1 MAVTF
6 DDVLAD
12 NENKKIPVDTGKALT
27 NTLNTE
33 TKLENKVDGEGDK
46 KEGPISKFLKDFSI
60 GKGVG
65 KIVENVGGSIGN
77 FANFTGSALV
87 NMAEVLPKKLDEIY
101 EDPKKRANLIRG
113 LFTIAESSGYDPE
126 FKSPLG
132 KLAKGQLK
140 GEQFLSEEKS
150 KEANV
155 ASKAQSNLI
164 KQLQLQADLNKPTGI
179 EQDLYKD
186 LRDRNKDVT
195 RAANVLPIYNQMKKL
210 VREQFDKGET
220 LKTGAILK
228 AIPAA
233 AQAVIDLIPQN
244 FQPKEGKGFLLEAI
258 ENAAEVNKRLEIL
271 NDQIIVNELSKF
283 VPVSD
288 KDILVAKRK
297 EPSISQTQG
306 ALVKTLRNN
315 DALAT
320 LNAGKANSIEEFTRA
335 RGYAD
340 PKGPSF
346 EEYFLTTG
354 ATKLRDD
361 LLKNSG
367 YSPDSLFN
375 EAKKLGYSADYGK
388 YIDKRD
394 TFSPFALA
402 EAKASLDLGGV
413 DKYNSIL
420 RKSSVGST
428 DSGVTRT
435 SSGDII
441 NKPSIMNT
449 PNLNDVIEKQ
459 KRK

>member
-1 MAVTF
+1 MAILN
-6 DDVLAD
+6 DALED
-12 NENKKIPVDTGKALT
+12 NENKKIPVDTGRALS
-27 NTLNTE
+27 NTLNIE
-33 TKLENKVDGEGDK
+33 TKLENKEEPKVEDKEEGS
-46 KEGPISKFLKDFSI
+46 ISKFLKDFSI
-60 GKGVG
+60 SKGISKV
-65 KIVENVGGSIGN
+65 VENAGGSIGN
-77 FANFTGSALV
+77 FANFTGTALV
-87 NMAEVLPKKLDEIY
+87 GISKFIPDKLDEIY
-101 EDPKKRANLIRG
+101 EDPKKRANFIRG
-113 LFTIAESSGYDPE
+113 LYTIAESSGYDPE
-126 FKSPLG
+126 FKSPIG
-132 KLAKGQLK
+132 KISKGQLK
-140 GEQFLSEEKS
+140 AEQFLSAEKA
-150 KEANV
+150 EAANT
-155 ASKAQSNLI
+155 ASKSQKALI
-164 KQLQLQADLNKPTGI
+164 EQLKLQADMNKPTGI
-179 EQDLYKD
+179 EVDLYKD

-220 LKTGAILK
+220 LKTGAILGQ
-228 AIPAA
+228 IPGG
-233 AQAVIDLIPQN
+233 AQAILDLIPEN
-244 FQPKEGKGFLLEAI
+244 LRPKDSFLLEKI
-258 ENAAEVNKRLEIL
+258 GDAAETNKRIEQL

-297 EPSISQTQG
+297 EPGTGQTQG
-306 ALVKTLRNN
+306 ALVKTLRQN

-320 LNAGKANSIEEFTRA
+320 LNAGKASSIEEFTRA

-354 ATKLRDD
+354 ATKLRND

-375 EAKKLGYSADYGK
+375 EAKKLGYSADYGR
-388 YIDKRD
+388 YVDKKD

-402 EAKASLDLGGV
+402 EAKASLDLGGY
-413 DKYNSIL
+413 DKYSPIIK
-420 RKSSVGST
+420 KSSIGST

-435 SSGDII
+435 SSGEII
-441 NKPSIMNT
+441 NKPSITNT

>member
-1 MAVTF
+1 MAIL
-6 DDVLAD
+6 DSVLED
-12 NENKKIPVDTGKALT
+12 NENKKIEVDTGKALT
-27 NTLNTE
+27 GTLNTE
-33 TKLENKVDGEGDK
+33 TKLENKVDGEEDK
-46 KEGPISKFLKDFSI
+46 KEGAISKFLKDFSI

-65 KIVENVGGSIGN
+65 KIIENVGGSIGN

-87 NMAEVLPKKLDEIY
+87 NMAEVLPKKLDQIY

-132 KLAKGQLK
+132 KFAKGQLK
-140 GEQFLSEEKS
+140 GEQFLSAEKA
-150 KEANV
+150 EAANT
-155 ASKAQSNLI
+155 ASKAQTNLL
-164 KQLQLQADLNKPTGI
+164 KQLEIQANLNKPTGV

-220 LKTGAILK
+220 LKTGVILGQIPGATQAIL
-228 AIPAA
+228 
-233 AQAVIDLIPQN
+233 DLIPEN
-244 FQPKEGKGFLLEAI
+244 IRPKDSFLLEKI
-258 ENAAEVNKRLEIL
+258 SDAAETNKRIEQL

-297 EPSISQTQG
+297 EPGISQTQG
-306 ALVKTLRNN
+306 ALVKTLRQN

-340 PKGPSF
+340 PKGASF

-367 YSPDSLFN
+367 YSPDTLFN

-388 YIDKRD
+388 YVDKKD

-413 DKYNSIL
+413 DKYNPII
-420 RKSSVGST
+420 RKSGIGST

>member
-1 MAVTF
+1 MAILN
-6 DDVLAD
+6 DALED

-33 TKLENKVDGEGDK
+33 NKIEPKEEPKEDKDEGS
-46 KEGPISKFLKDFSI
+46 ISKFLKDFSLS
-60 GKGVG
+60 KGVN
-65 KIVENVGGSIGN
+65 KFVENVGGSIGN
-77 FANFTGSALV
+77 FANFTGTALV
-87 NMAEVLPKKLDEIY
+87 GISKFIPDKLDEIY
-101 EDPKKRANLIRG
+101 EDPKKRANFIRG
-113 LFTIAESSGYDPE
+113 LYTIAESSGYDPE
-126 FKSPLG
+126 FKSPIG
-132 KLAKGQLK
+132 KIAKGQLK
-140 GEQFLSEEKS
+140 AEQFLSAEKA
-150 KEANV
+150 EAANT

-164 KQLQLQADLNKPTGI
+164 KQLELQATLNKPTGV
-179 EQDLYKD
+179 EENLYKD

-220 LKTGAILK
+220 LKTGTILQK
-228 AIPAA
+228 IPGGI
-233 AQAVIDLIPQN
+233 QAVIDLIPQN
-244 FQPKEGKGFLLEAI
+244 FQPAEKESLLKTI
-258 ENAAEVNKRLEIL
+258 SDAAETNKRLEIL

-297 EPSISQTQG
+297 EPGISQTQG

-320 LNAGKANSIEEFTRA
+320 LNAAKANSIEEFTRA

-375 EAKKLGYSADYGK
+375 EAKKLGYSADYGR
-388 YIDKRD
+388 YVDKKD

-402 EAKASLDLGGV
+402 EAKASLDLGGI
-413 DKYNSIL
+413 DKYNPIL
-420 RKSSVGST
+420 KKSAVGST

>member
-1 MAVTF
+1 MAILN
-6 DDVLAD
+6 DALED

-33 TKLENKVDGEGDK
+33 NKIENKEEPKVDDKEEGS
-46 KEGPISKFLKDFSI
+46 ISKFLKDFSI
-60 GKGVG
+60 SKGVS
-65 KIVENVGGSIGN
+65 KIVENAGGSIGN
-77 FANFTGSALV
+77 FANFTGTALV
-87 NMAEVLPKKLDEIY
+87 GISKFIPEKLDEIY
-101 EDPKKRANLIRG
+101 EDPKKRANFIRG
-113 LFTIAESSGYDPE
+113 LYTIAESSGYDPE
-126 FKSPLG
+126 FKSPIG
-132 KLAKGQLK
+132 KIAKGQLK
-140 GEQFLSEEKS
+140 AEQFLSAEKA
-150 KEANV
+150 EAANT
-155 ASKAQSNLI
+155 ASKSQKALI
-164 KQLQLQADLNKPTGI
+164 EQLKLQADMNKPTGI
-179 EQDLYKD
+179 EVDLYKD

-220 LKTGAILK
+220 LKTGAILGQ
-228 AIPAA
+228 IPGG
-233 AQAVIDLIPQN
+233 AQAILDLIPEN
-244 FQPKEGKGFLLEAI
+244 LRPKDSFLLEKI
-258 ENAAEVNKRLEIL
+258 GDAAETNKRIEQL

-297 EPSISQTQG
+297 EPGTGQTQG
-306 ALVKTLRNN
+306 ALVKTLRQN

-320 LNAGKANSIEEFTRA
+320 LNAGKASSIEEFTRA

-354 ATKLRDD
+354 ATKLRNDI
-361 LLKNSG
+361 LKNSG
-367 YSPDSLFN
+367 YAPDSLFN
-375 EAKKLGYSADYGK
+375 EAKKLGYSADYGR
-388 YIDKRD
+388 YVDKKD

-402 EAKASLDLGGV
+402 EAKASLDLGGY
-413 DKYNSIL
+413 DKYSPIIK
-420 RKSSVGST
+420 KSSIGTT

-435 SSGDII
+435 SSGEII
-441 NKPSIMNT
+441 NKPSITNT

>member
-1 MAVTF
+1 MAILN
-6 DDVLAD
+6 DALED
-12 NENKKIPVDTGKALT
+12 NENKKIPVDTGRALS
-27 NTLNTE
+27 NTLNIE
-33 TKLENKVDGEGDK
+33 TKLENKEEPKEEKDKEEGS
-46 KEGPISKFLKDFSI
+46 ISKFLKDFSI
-60 GKGVG
+60 GKGLS

-113 LFTIAESSGYDPE
+113 LYTIAESSGYDPE

-132 KLAKGQLK
+132 KFAKGQLK
-140 GEQFLSEEKS
+140 AEKFLSEEKA
-150 KEANV
+150 EAANT
-155 ASKAQSNLI
+155 ASKSQKSLI
-164 KQLQLQADLNKPTGI
+164 EQLKVQAEMNKPTGI
-179 EQDLYKD
+179 EVDLYKD
-186 LRDRNKDVT
+186 LRERNKDVT
-195 RAANVLPIYNQMKKL
+195 RAANVLPIYDQMKKL
-210 VREQFDKGET
+210 VRGQFDKGET
-220 LKTGAILK
+220 LKTGVILGQIPGGAQAIL
-228 AIPAA
+228 
-233 AQAVIDLIPQN
+233 DLIPEN
-244 FQPKEGKGFLLEAI
+244 LRPKDSFLLEKI
-258 ENAAEVNKRLEIL
+258 GDAAEVNKRIEQL

-297 EPSISQTQG
+297 EPGTGQTQG
-306 ALVKTLRNN
+306 ALVKTLRQN

-320 LNAGKANSIEEFTRA
+320 LNAGKASSIEEFARA

-354 ATKLRDD
+354 ATKLRND

-367 YSPDSLFN
+367 YSPDALFN
-375 EAKKLGYSADYGK
+375 EAKKLGYSADYGR
-388 YIDKRD
+388 YVDKKD

-402 EAKASLDLGGV
+402 EAKASLDLGGY
-413 DKYNSIL
+413 DKYNPII
-420 RKSSVGST
+420 RKSGIGST

>member
-1 MAVTF
+1 MAILN
-6 DDVLAD
+6 DALED
-12 NENKKIPVDTGKALT
+12 NENKKIPVDTGRALT

-33 TKLENKVDGEGDK
+33 NKIEPKEESKEDKDEGS
-46 KEGPISKFLKDFSI
+46 ISKFLKDFSLS
-60 GKGVG
+60 KGVN
-65 KIVENVGGSIGN
+65 KFVENVGGSIGN
-77 FANFTGSALV
+77 FANFTGTALV
-87 NMAEVLPKKLDEIY
+87 GISKFIPDKLDEIY
-101 EDPKKRANLIRG
+101 EDPKKRANFIRG
-113 LFTIAESSGYDPE
+113 LYTIAESSGYDPE
-126 FKSPLG
+126 FKSPIG
-132 KLAKGQLK
+132 KIAKGQLK
-140 GEQFLSEEKS
+140 AEAFLSSEKA
-150 KEANV
+150 EAANT
-155 ASKAQSNLI
+155 ASKSQKALI
-164 KQLQLQADLNKPTGI
+164 EQLKLQADMNKPTGI
-179 EQDLYKD
+179 EVDLYKD

-210 VREQFDKGET
+210 VKEQFDKGET
-220 LKTGAILK
+220 LKTGTILGQIPGATQAIL
-228 AIPAA
+228 
-233 AQAVIDLIPQN
+233 DLIPEN
-244 FQPKEGKGFLLEAI
+244 VRPKDSFLLEKI
-258 ENAAEVNKRLEIL
+258 SDAAETNKRIEQL

-297 EPSISQTQG
+297 EPGISQTQG

-375 EAKKLGYSADYGK
+375 EAKKLGYSADYGR
-388 YIDKRD
+388 YVDKRD

-413 DKYNSIL
+413 DKYNPIL
-420 RKSSVGST
+420 RKSAVGST

>member
-1 MAVTF
+1 MAIL
-6 DDVLAD
+6 DSVLED
-12 NENKKIPVDTGKALT
+12 NENKKIEVDTGKALT
-27 NTLNTE
+27 GTLNTE
-33 TKLENKVDGEGDK
+33 TKLENKVDGEEDK
-46 KEGPISKFLKDFSI
+46 KEGAISKFLKDFSI

-65 KIVENVGGSIGN
+65 KIIENVGGSIGN

-87 NMAEVLPKKLDEIY
+87 NMAEVLPKKLDQIY

-132 KLAKGQLK
+132 KFAKGQLK
-140 GEQFLSEEKS
+140 GEQFLSAEKA
-150 KEANV
+150 EAANT
-155 ASKAQSNLI
+155 ASKAQTNLL
-164 KQLQLQADLNKPTGI
+164 KQLEIQANLNKPTGV

-220 LKTGAILK
+220 LKTGVILGQIPGATQAIL
-228 AIPAA
+228 
-233 AQAVIDLIPQN
+233 DLIPEN
-244 FQPKEGKGFLLEAI
+244 IRPKDSFLLEKI
-258 ENAAEVNKRLEIL
+258 SDAAETNKRIEQL

-297 EPSISQTQG
+297 EPGTGQTQG
-306 ALVKTLRNN
+306 ALVKTLRQN

-340 PKGPSF
+340 PKGASF

-367 YSPDSLFN
+367 YSPDTLFN

-388 YIDKRD
+388 YVDKKD

-413 DKYNSIL
+413 DKYNPII
-420 RKSSVGST
+420 RKSGIGST

>member
-1 MAVTF
+1 MAILN
-6 DDVLAD
+6 DALED
-12 NENKKIPVDTGKALT
+12 NENKKIPVDTGKALDA
-27 NTLNTE
+27 TLNKE
-33 TKLENKVDGEGDK
+33 KNFEDKDEGT
-46 KEGPISKFLKDFSI
+46 ISKFLKDFSI
-60 GKGVG
+60 GKGVS

-113 LFTIAESSGYDPE
+113 LYTIAESSGYDPE

-132 KLAKGQLK
+132 KFAKGQLK
-140 GEQFLSEEKS
+140 AEQFLSAEKA
-150 KEANV
+150 EAANT
-155 ASKAQSNLI
+155 ASKSQKSLI
-164 KQLQLQADLNKPTGI
+164 EQLKVQAEMNKPTGI
-179 EQDLYKD
+179 EVDLYKD

-195 RAANVLPIYNQMKKL
+195 RAANVLPIYDQMKKL
-210 VREQFDKGET
+210 VRGQFDKGET
-220 LKTGAILK
+220 LKTGVILGQIPGGAQAIL
-228 AIPAA
+228 
-233 AQAVIDLIPQN
+233 DLIPQN
-244 FQPKEGKGFLLEAI
+244 FQPKEGKGFLLEKI
-258 ENAAEVNKRLEIL
+258 GDAAEVNKRLEIL

-297 EPSISQTQG
+297 EPGIGQTQG
-306 ALVKTLRNN
+306 ALVKTLRQN

-354 ATKLRDD
+354 ATKLRDN

-367 YSPDSLFN
+367 YSPDALFN
-375 EAKKLGYSADYGK
+375 EAKKLGYSADYGR
-388 YIDKRD
+388 YVDKKD

-402 EAKASLDLGGV
+402 EAKASLDLGGY
-413 DKYNSIL
+413 DKYNPII
-420 RKSSVGST
+420 RKSGIGST